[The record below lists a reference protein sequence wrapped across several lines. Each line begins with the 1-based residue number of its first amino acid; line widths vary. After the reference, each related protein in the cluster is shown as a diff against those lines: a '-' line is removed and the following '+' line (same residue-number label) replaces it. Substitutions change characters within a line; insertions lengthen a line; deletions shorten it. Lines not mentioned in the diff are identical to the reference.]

1 MARKNHF
8 VRTSIAHKSEQTNTT
23 SFVDKIDIRSEDQS
37 NDVDRT
43 ILQDH

>member
-8 VRTSIAHKSEQTNTT
+8 LRTGIVHKSEQTNTT
-23 SFVDKIDIRSEDQS
+23 SFVDKIDTSSEDQS

-43 ILQDH
+43 ILQHH